1 MYMCNYLRQHTHTH
15 THTHTFVLSS
25 SDPEY
30 RYYVHHVPYSEYSS
44 KQVDPL
50 MEREEVLSDVGVH
63 GARWRLLRKRYSI
76 RVEFEQAG
84 SLGNVEY

>member
-1 MYMCNYLRQHTHTH
+1 MCVSLSHTHTCTSH
-15 THTHTFVLSS
+15 

-30 RYYVHHVPYSEYSS
+30 CYYVHHVPYSKYSS

-50 MEREEVLSDVGVH
+50 MDREVVLSDVGVH
-63 GARWRLLRKRYSI
+63 GAKWRLLRKRYSI

-84 SLGNVEY
+84 SLM

>member
-1 MYMCNYLRQHTHTH
+1 
-15 THTHTFVLSS
+15 
-25 SDPEY
+25 
-30 RYYVHHVPYSEYSS
+30 
-44 KQVDPL
+44 
-50 MEREEVLSDVGVH
+50 MEREEVLSNVGVH